1 MSLRDPMNLLAVLVV
16 PLLVSLAVL
25 ERRRRRRYA
34 VRFPAAAVLA
44 RVVGGGSR
52 WRRLLPA
59 ALLALAAAS
68 LAVALAR
75 PERSVA
81 EAVEKASTMLVMD
94 ESGSMMADDV
104 SPTRLAAAQ
113 DAASRFLD
121 RVPDELLV
129 GFVGYSTVPQTVL
142 EPTKDHGAVRS
153 TLAGL
158 VADGGTATGDAINAA
173 LDRLE
178 TRRGKDGGIAP
189 AAIVLL
195 SDGKNTGGSDPVAAA
210 QRAGKLKIPIYTVSL
225 GTPQGVVTAGPFQ
238 QTIPVP
244 PDPETLREIAKASG
258 GASFRVQ
265 DADELDRVYQKL
277 GSRIGVHHVRREQ
290 SSLFA
295 GAGLMLL
302 LAGLGAGL
310 RWRGRI
316 A

>member
-1 MSLRDPMNLLAVLVV
+1 MTLRDPTNLLVALVV
-16 PLLVSLAVL
+16 PLLISLAVL

-44 RVVGGGSR
+44 GVVGRAPR
-52 WRRLLPA
+52 WRRLLPG
-59 ALLALAAAS
+59 ALMALAALS

-81 EAVEKASTMLVMD
+81 EPVEKASTVLVMD
-94 ESGSMMADDV
+94 ESGSMNADDV

-113 DAASRFLD
+113 DAANRFMD

-129 GFVGYSTVPQTVL
+129 GLVGYSTVPQTVL
-142 EPTKDHGAVRS
+142 EPTKDHDAIRS

-158 VADGGTATGDAINAA
+158 LADGGTATGDALNAA

-178 TRRGKDGGIAP
+178 TRRGKDGGVAP

-195 SDGKNTGGSDPVAAA
+195 SDGKNTGGSDPLTAAR
-210 QRAGKLKIPIYTVSL
+210 RAGQLKIPVYTVSL
-225 GTPQGVVTAGPFQ
+225 GTPQGTVTAGPFQ

-244 PDPETLREIAKASG
+244 PDPETLREIAKLSR

-265 DADELDRVYQKL
+265 DADELDRVYQRL
-277 GSRIGVHHVRREQ
+277 GSRIGVRRVRREN

-295 GAGLMLL
+295 GAGLLL
-302 LAGLGAGL
+302 LLGALGTGL
-310 RWRGRI
+310 RWRGRL